1 MTLQET
7 FAAMDTAAA
16 PGQEVRADD
25 AMPPEATGAILSG
38 TPVDFSHG
46 DVDAHPPS
54 PGAREAWLDG
64 FEVGGKRAYTEYR
77 GDGDLRDLLADRLG
91 AFTGQPIH
99 PDRELILTPGTQG
112 ALFLAM
118 AACVTWGTKVAVL
131 EPDYFAN
138 RKMAVFL
145 GGEVVPVPFVYGETA
160 EQSGQDHGP
169 DLERLKIAFENGVE
183 VLIYSTP
190 NNPTGAVVS
199 ERATL
204 EIGRLAAQYGV
215 TVIVDQLYARML
227 YPEQTFTHLRAVD
240 VRPEKII
247 TVMGPSK
254 TESLSG
260 FRLGVAFGSPELID
274 RMEKLQAIVSLRA
287 AGYSQSAVSTWFN
300 EPDGWLNTRIEN
312 HRAIRDEL
320 LATFRAA
327 QFSVSMT
334 QAGSYIYP
342 RLPRLSVPLATFT
355 RLLRLQAGIVVTPG
369 TEFAPVD
376 TDRIRLNFSQ
386 NHMAAVAAAERI
398 ITLAQRYS
406 A

>member
-16 PGQEVRADD
+16 PGQEVRGEDT
-25 AMPPEATGAILSG
+25 MPPEATGTNLPG

-54 PGAREAWLDG
+54 PGSREAWLDG
-64 FEVGGKRAYTEYR
+64 FEVGGTRAYTEYR
-77 GDGDLRDLLADRLG
+77 GDGDLRAMLADRLG
-91 AFTGQPIH
+91 GFTGQPIVA
-99 PDRELILTPGTQG
+99 DQELILTPGTQG

-118 AACVTWGTKVAVL
+118 AACVTRGTKVAVL

-138 RKMAVFL
+138 RKMALFL
-145 GGEVVPVPFVYGETA
+145 GGEVVPVPFLYGETA
-160 EQSGQDHGP
+160 EQSGQENGP
-169 DLERLKIAFENGVE
+169 DLDRLKAAFESGVE

-199 ERATL
+199 ERATQD
-204 EIGRLAAQYGV
+204 IGRLAAQYGV

-227 YPEQTFTHLRAVD
+227 YPDQLFTHLRAAD

-260 FRLGVAFGSPELID
+260 FRLGVAFGSPDLID

-287 AGYSQSAVSTWFN
+287 AGYSQSAFSTWFN
-300 EPDGWLNTRIEN
+300 EPGGWLNARIKD
-312 HRAIRDEL
+312 HCAIRDDL

-327 QFSVSMT
+327 QFATST
-334 QAGSYIYP
+334 PQAGSYIYP
-342 RLPRLSVPLATFT
+342 QLPRLSVPLATFT
-355 RLLRLQAGIVVTPG
+355 QLLRLQAGVVVTPG
-369 TEFAPVD
+369 TEFAPAD

-386 NHMAAVAAAERI
+386 DHKAAVAAAERI
-398 ITLAQRYS
+398 VALAQRYS